1 MLHCVMDRNRDEF
14 GRDGPAR
21 EKRAP
26 ELRHKRKQSTS
37 SDSGLDADS
46 DTFAFDMSEAVPHH
60 RSLSGFPSL

>member
-1 MLHCVMDRNRDEF
+1 MDRNRDEF

-26 ELRHKRKQSTS
+26 EAPHKRKQSAS

-46 DTFAFDMSEAVPHH
+46 DTFAFDISEAVPHH